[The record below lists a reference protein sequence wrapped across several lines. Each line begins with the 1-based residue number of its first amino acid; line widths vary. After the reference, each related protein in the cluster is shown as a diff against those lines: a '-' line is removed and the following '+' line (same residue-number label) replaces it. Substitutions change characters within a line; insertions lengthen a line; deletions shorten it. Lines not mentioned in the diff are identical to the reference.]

1 MAANERPPSHD
12 VEVTVD
18 MGSPN
23 YQAIASTIH
32 GPENVGWWTAIGDL
46 LGGRPG
52 WRCELTE
59 HGLTWL
65 FGPMGSGLFTITAPD
80 ADAEDEADA
89 DVAADH
95 YATGRYE
102 VFDYEADGPH
112 SFNGTTE
119 LREWLDSNE
128 HRHSDHLEKIH
139 ELVSAMDW
147 DVLKGMG
154 LEALVTHDGQTWI
167 ATIPKLV
174 LESTFA
180 DDFPTLL
187 VRVREL
193 IAHATGA
200 PADIAQDISITARLD
215 VAATAALA

>member
-1 MAANERPPSHD
+1 MASNERPPSHD
-12 VEVTVD
+12 VDVTVN

-23 YQAIASTIH
+23 YRAVAGTFH
-32 GPENVGWWTAIGDL
+32 GHENVGWWTVLGDL

-80 ADAEDEADA
+80 DESD
-89 DVAADH
+89 D

-102 VFDYEADGPH
+102 AFDYEADM
-112 SFNGTTE
+112 SFLFDGTTE
-119 LREWLDSNE
+119 LREWLDANE
-128 HRHSDHLEKIH
+128 HRHADHLQKIH

-167 ATIPKLV
+167 ATVPKLA

-193 IAHATGA
+193 ITHATSA
-200 PADIAQDISITARLD
+200 PPGIAPDISITARLD
-215 VAATAALA
+215 TAATAALT